1 MSSLYS
7 LTTEFLQVANQ
18 LEEMELD
25 QETISDT
32 LESLQLPL
40 EDKAENIIKYAKN
53 IQAMAEARKNES
65 KRLAELAR
73 ADEKRAERILS
84 YLDDSMKM
92 MGKKK
97 LTAGVFQVGYRK
109 GVEVVEVDTERLPP
123 EYWILPEV
131 KPQPIGKPEL
141 KKIIKEGKEIDGV
154 RLVRKPDS
162 LTVK

>member
-7 LTTEFLQVANQ
+7 LTTEFLQVANK

-25 QETISDT
+25 KETIADT

-53 IQAMAEARKNES
+53 IQAMADARKNES
-65 KRLAELAR
+65 KRLAELAK

-97 LTAGVFQVGYRK
+97 LTAGVFQVGYRR
-109 GVEVVEVDTERLPP
+109 GLEVVEVDTERLPE

-141 KKIIKEGKEIDGV
+141 KKMIKEGKEIDGV

>member
-7 LTTEFLQVANQ
+7 LTTEFLQVANK

-25 QETISDT
+25 QETIADT

-65 KRLAELAR
+65 KRLAELAK

-97 LTAGVFQVGYRK
+97 LTAGVFQVSYRK
-109 GVEVVEVDTERLPP
+109 GVEVVEVDTERLPE

-154 RLVRKPDS
+154 RLVRKADS
-162 LTVK
+162 LVVK